1 MKLRRRTFLK
11 GSGLAALFS
20 AIPRSWAE
28 ALGYPRALQ
37 GPMIGSPGPNH
48 FTVWVRASGAFEVKL
63 EYSTDRDF
71 KTVLQGSSAI
81 ANAGN
86 DCCVTLRAAMLGD
99 ALRHAAGFGKIVG
112 VQHEP
117 QAWGIRRQF

>member
-20 AIPRSWAE
+20 TIPRALAE

-48 FTVWVRASGAFEVKL
+48 FTVWVRASGSFEVKL
-63 EYSTDRDF
+63 EYSTDRNF
-71 KTVLQGSSAI
+71 KTVLQGSSAL
-81 ANAGN
+81 ARAED
-86 DCCVTLRAAMLGD
+86 DCCVVLRAG
-99 ALRHAAGFGKIVG
+99 G
-112 VQHEP
+112 EP
-117 QAWGIRRQF
+117 A